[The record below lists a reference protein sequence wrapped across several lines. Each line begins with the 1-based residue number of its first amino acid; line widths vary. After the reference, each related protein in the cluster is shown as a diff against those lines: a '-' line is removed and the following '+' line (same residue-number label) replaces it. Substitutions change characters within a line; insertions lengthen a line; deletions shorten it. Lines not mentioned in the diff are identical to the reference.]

1 MGKHIDLIVGL
12 PLIGIL
18 WWISCVVLALPIYKT
33 RRSSITSA
41 FEMNQFTWSIDLEF
55 LLSLH
60 CSVIGLIGWI
70 IFYLIIWYVRYY
82 KH

>member
-18 WWISCVVLALPIYKT
+18 WWISCVVLLPIYN
-33 RRSSITSA
+33 ITSA